1 MWLASIFLVCELSD
15 HSIILRKCTPGWQGC
30 KIACKG
36 ELFFLPHLRGLPHL
50 PGVPH
55 LQVNRPLEMPVLKS
69 HKLKTKVLT
78 AEMNSEAKVCNRIV
92 WVGQH
97 YCKVWLRFYFSH
109 LSGKICFSEESF
121 WRNIA
126 PDRKYEDW
134 NTPGDATKYFPKYW
148 WEAGTSKCHL
158 PLPPVEA
165 DCIFVPIL
173 FLSVYQSSLLSLPCH
188 SSCDLS
194 RVEGSCFLPRVD
206 SCCTR
211 PFSTSARA
219 FPLL

>member
-1 MWLASIFLVCELSD
+1 
-15 HSIILRKCTPGWQGC
+15 
-30 KIACKG
+30 
-36 ELFFLPHLRGLPHL
+36 
-50 PGVPH
+50 
-55 LQVNRPLEMPVLKS
+55 MPVLKS

-78 AEMNSEAKVCNRIV
+78 AEMNPEAKVCNRIV
-92 WVGQH
+92 WVGHH

-173 FLSVYQSSLLSLPCH
+173 FLSVYQSSLLSLSCH

-211 PFSTSARA
+211 PFSTSARV

>member
-1 MWLASIFLVCELSD
+1 
-15 HSIILRKCTPGWQGC
+15 
-30 KIACKG
+30 
-36 ELFFLPHLRGLPHL
+36 
-50 PGVPH
+50 
-55 LQVNRPLEMPVLKS
+55 MPVLKS

-158 PLPPVEA
+158 PLPPRGSRLYLCT
-165 DCIFVPIL
+165 D
-173 FLSVYQSSLLSLPCH
+173 SLLICLSELSLVSPVSQLMWSLACRGFLLPSACWLLLH
-188 SSCDLS
+188 KAIFNIRS
-194 RVEGSCFLPRVD
+194 RISVVALAAYNVLAIHETSIYYVGS
-206 SCCTR
+206 
-211 PFSTSARA
+211 
-219 FPLL
+219 